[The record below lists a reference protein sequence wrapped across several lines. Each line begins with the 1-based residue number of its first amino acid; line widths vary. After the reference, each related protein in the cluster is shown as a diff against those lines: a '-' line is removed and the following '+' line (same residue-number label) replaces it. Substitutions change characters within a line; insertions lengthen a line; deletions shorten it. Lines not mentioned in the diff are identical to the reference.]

1 MTAQSVPLVPG
12 QTIQLKQAHPH
23 ARPVLLVTMAPHWE
37 QHLSWQL
44 AQSVLQD
51 HTVPPLQASHNASHA
66 LMEHMLLQVA
76 ALSVWHPLLATG
88 QFPMKIHPLDQSPR
102 HSALVE
108 PTAQDRQARAA
119 IAYQEHRPLPL
130 VPLA

>member
-12 QTIQLKQAHPH
+12 QTIQLKQAHPR
-23 ARPVLLVTMAPHWE
+23 ARPVLLVTMAPFCK

-44 AQSVLQD
+44 AKSVLQD
-51 HTVPPLQASHNASHA
+51 HTVPPLQGSHNASHA
-66 LMEHMLLQVA
+66 LMEHMLLHMA
-76 ALSVWHPLLATG
+76 ALSAWHPLLATG
-88 QFPMKIHPLDQSPR
+88 QFPVKTYQLDQSPR

-119 IAYQEHRPLPL
+119 
-130 VPLA
+130 LA